1 MPEHVIPPLIQHT
14 FIYREEQIIGTQD
27 KPQRLV
33 VQRLLS
39 RLQYLVC
46 TKSSTRDLSHSAI
59 NLGVV
64 DRSRFVDSEPT
75 DEIRQGL
82 FLLM

>member
-1 MPEHVIPPLIQHT
+1 MRYPLNSEAVD
-14 FIYREEQIIGTQD
+14 YREEQIIGTQD

-33 VQRLLS
+33 IQRLLS

-46 TKSSTRDLSHSAI
+46 TKSSIRDLSHSAV

-64 DRSRFVDSEPT
+64 SRSRFVDSEPT

>member
-1 MPEHVIPPLIQHT
+1 MWYPLNSEAV
-14 FIYREEQIIGTQD
+14 IYREEQIIGTQD

-33 VQRLLS
+33 IQRLLS

-64 DRSRFVDSEPT
+64 DSSRFVDSEPT
-75 DEIRQGL
+75 DEIRQDL

>member
-1 MPEHVIPPLIQHT
+1 MWYPLNSEAV
-14 FIYREEQIIGTQD
+14 IYREEQIIGTQD

-33 VQRLLS
+33 IQRLLS

-75 DEIRQGL
+75 DEIRQSL

>member
-1 MPEHVIPPLIQHT
+1 MPKHVIPPVIQHT

-46 TKSSTRDLSHSAI
+46 TKSSTRDLSHAHDTLQLAGVIFSDWYQPLKSGR
-59 NLGVV
+59 NLY
-64 DRSRFVDSEPT
+64 
-75 DEIRQGL
+75 L
-82 FLLM
+82 YM